1 MRIIRFIRYLQSC
14 ESRKDRR
21 LLWHVWGRGDMCTG
35 FWWGGQQD
43 REHLEDPGVD
53 WNIRKWDVGTWI
65 GSIGAG

>member
-1 MRIIRFIRYLQSC
+1 
-14 ESRKDRR
+14 
-21 LLWHVWGRGDMCTG
+21 MCTG

-65 GSIGAG
+65 GSIGAGQGQVEGTCEGGNEPPGSTK